1 MQCHLIPLVRKPT
14 MMHFRL
20 LGMLLFTV
28 LFKQGLTQMT
38 IRVTEVPQYFTP
50 LLDTLYIAGNF
61 NSWAAG
67 DAAYQLTPQPDGSY
81 TIALGGSDGDT
92 LEYKFT
98 RGDWAR
104 VETQS
109 DGSFLSNRVSIYN
122 TGSTVDCVIADW
134 DDTNGSHTI
143 AGNVFELDYN
153 FFMPQYNRVR
163 RIWMYLPPDYFTSTE
178 HYPVVYMHDGQNVF
192 DQASSFAGEWD
203 ADGTMQTLISGGH
216 TKAIIVGIANGEVDR
231 IDEYTPWAHP
241 SYGGGD
247 GERYADFL
255 VETLKPYI
263 DAHYRTLPERE
274 NTVIGG
280 SSLGGLISYYAA
292 LQYDSVFGKAFI
304 FSPSFWYSDSVN
316 AFTNQFEKNDASKFY
331 FMAGLYE
338 DVDMVPDMELI
349 YDEMEAVGFTPAEY
363 ISVIR
368 ADGAHSEWFWKRE
381 LDEALLWLFENIEP
395 LSAEALQPLSLVRY
409 DSVMQQFHIQGDAVV
424 QYQLFDMM
432 GKLVQQGSAST
443 TISMQAVAPGSYMLY
458 YNTQSQYGIARC
470 VVH

>member
-1 MQCHLIPLVRKPT
+1 MQWHLIPLVRNRNMRYIRFT
-14 MMHFRL
+14 FMLTAL
-20 LGMLLFTV
+20 L

-38 IRVTEVPQYFTP
+38 LRVTDVPQYFTP
-50 LLDTLYIAGNF
+50 ILDTLFVAGNF
-61 NSWAAG
+61 NGWASG
-67 DAAYQLTPQPDGSY
+67 DPAYQLMLQPDGSY
-81 TIALGGSDGDT
+81 TVTVDGAEGDT

-109 DGSFLSNRVSIYN
+109 DGSFLSNRISFFAV
-122 TGSTVDCVIADW
+122 GSTVDCVVADW

-143 AGNVFELDYN
+143 NGTVLELDYN
-153 FFMPQYNRVR
+153 FFIPQYNRVR
-163 RIWMYLPPDYFTSTE
+163 RIWIYLPPDYYTSTE

-216 TKAIIVGIANGEVDR
+216 TKAIIVGVANGEGDR
-231 IDEYTPWAHP
+231 IAEYTPWAHP

-292 LQYDSVFGKAFI
+292 LKYDSVFGKAFI

-316 AFTNQFEKNDASKFY
+316 TFTNQFEKTYASKFY

-338 DVDMVPDMELI
+338 DVDMVPDMEQI
-349 YDEMEAVGFTPAEY
+349 YSEMEAVGFTPAEY

-381 LDEALLWLFENIEP
+381 LDEALLWLFEDIVP
-395 LSAEALQPLSLVRY
+395 LHADDLQPIDVVRY
-409 DSVMQQFHIQGDAVV
+409 DSVMQQFNIDGDVVV

-443 TISMQAVAPGSYMLY
+443 TITLQAVAPGSYMLC
-458 YNTQSQYGIARC
+458 YNTQSQYGIVRC